1 MLLTNDNP
9 GLKFHIIKNWG
20 QGEERNNMFFYHVVW
35 RRKWQPTPIFLPG
48 ESHGWRSLTGPIHG
62 VVRVGHD
69 FATKSPP
76 APLCGNVHATIID
89 SYYSIKTVLSQGNK
103 EISNLFIFEG
113 KVTILG
119 MISMHKIQL
128 LKKKKHKELVWNR
141 TI

>member
-1 MLLTNDNP
+1 MGMSRTLGFP
-9 GLKFHIIKNWG
+9 GGSMVKNLPARCRFDPWVKK
-20 QGEERNNMFFYHVVW
+20 MPW
-35 RRKWQPTPIFLPG
+35 RRAWQPTPIFLPG

-89 SYYSIKTVLSQGNK
+89 SYYSIKIVLSQGNK

-119 MISMHKIQL
+119 IISMHKIQL
-128 LKKKKHKELVWNR
+128 LKKKKHKELV
-141 TI
+141 